1 MNRRKISVL
10 SFCVIILVACGN
22 NEEKNILATKTYAS
36 ITDSLEK
43 YPDNADLLFRR
54 GELLSQNNQHE
65 LANADF
71 QKAWKLKPTEETAMS
86 YVSNLFLIDK
96 PAAAIDLLHEASKK
110 FPDNQEFKRR
120 LSEAYLQS
128 GDAGQALELY
138 NSILQT
144 DSMNFEAWHD
154 KGLLLAEMDDTNA
167 AIAALQRSYAIQPLS
182 MNGIPLANLYAET
195 KNPLAL
201 AICDSI
207 IAKDSVAAAV
217 DPYYIKGVYYSNT
230 AQHKLAIEEF
240 EECIKRDWK
249 FSDAYIEKGIV
260 LFEMKNVD
268 EALQTFKLATTVTP
282 RNADAYYWQARCYES
297 IGKRQEA
304 EDNYVRA
311 LTLDR
316 TFREAR
322 EHLNKLQQQK

>member
-10 SFCVIILVACGN
+10 SFCVIILAACSPK
-22 NEEKNILATKTYAS
+22 EEKNILESKTYAS
-36 ITDSLEK
+36 VTDSIEK
-43 YPDNADLLFRR
+43 YPDNPDLLLRR
-54 GELLSQNNQHE
+54 AELLSQNNQHE
-65 LANADF
+65 LANADY
-71 QKAWKLKPTEETAMS
+71 QKAWRLKPSEDIAMS

-96 PAAAIDLLHEASKK
+96 PSEAIALLNEASRK
-110 FPDNQEFKRR
+110 FPANQEFKRR

-138 NSILQT
+138 DSILET
-144 DSMNFEAWHD
+144 DSLNFEAWHD
-154 KGLLLAEMDDTNA
+154 KGLLLAEMNDTA
-167 AIAALQRSYAIQPLS
+167 GAIDALQRSYALQPLS

-217 DPYYIKGVYYSNT
+217 DPYYIKGIYYLNT
-230 AQHKLAIEEF
+230 NQQKLAIDQF
-240 EECIKRDWK
+240 DECIKRDWK
-249 FSDAYIEKGIV
+249 FSDAYIEKGIA

-282 RNADAYYWQARCYES
+282 RNPDAYYWQARCYEA

-304 EDNYVRA
+304 EENYVRA

-316 TFREAR
+316 GFREAR
-322 EHLNKLQQQK
+322 ERLNKLQQQK